1 MKPLYLFFF
10 LFLVSPLMVWSQS
23 GSIRGVVK
31 TSDGNPAEF
40 VNIAI
45 EGTSKG
51 DIADRNGKFEIRN
64 VAPGNYILI
73 ASFIGLE
80 NTQQPVE
87 VKPGETVTVDFI
99 LKENTKQLEEVII
112 SGRATL
118 NKEDNYVAKMP
129 LRKMENPQVYNSVSS
144 EILKQQAIT
153 NYDDAFRNI
162 PGVFRTWE
170 STGRDGDGASYFAL
184 RGLEGQ
190 PALVNGLPGI
200 TNGNLDPANVEEIQ
214 VMKGPSA
221 TLFGANAT
229 AYTSYGGVINTI
241 TKKPYFTSGGE
252 IGYNIG
258 SFGLNR
264 ITADINAPLS
274 QQNKVAIRVNT
285 AYHTEGS
292 FQDAGFK
299 KSFFLAPT
307 LAYEVNDRLKFLI
320 VTEILE
326 EERAVAPVFFHSN
339 RAEPLTFKTIGELN
353 LNPKLSFI
361 SNDLTIKNPRT
372 NLQAQMVYKLSD
384 QWSSQT
390 VISRGSANSNGYYS
404 YIWADAE
411 GDNDF
416 GQYFTYVKESRT
428 TTDIQQNFNGDFK
441 LGSVRNRLLIG
452 LDYFTQEA
460 VNNGLGYVFIRNVT
474 PQGGENF
481 ISPDTGEELAPVYL
495 SRASIDNLLAA
506 TPVNNNKLTNNTY
519 GAYISNVMTITPAV
533 TILAGVRADYF
544 DSDADDFDQFAL
556 SPKFGIVYQPVLEKV
571 SVFANYQNAFNNVA
585 PMQVADEDGN
595 NQRLKTFDPEQANQ
609 WEVGVKT
616 NVLKDRLFAMVSYYD
631 IQIKNKVIGDVNNFY
646 NYIQGGKVES
656 KGYELEVTANLFS
669 GFSLIAG
676 YSHNETKNKEGFA
689 NDFYSEAGRA
699 PGGQGPQ
706 DQVNVWATY
715 KFSSGSLQ
723 DIGFGLGGNYASK
736 YRVIDNSI
744 TGVFDLPSYT
754 VLNASVFYNPE
765 RFRFAVNV
773 NNALD
778 EEYYI
783 GYWSV
788 NPQKPRNIVIS
799 MAYTF

>member
-765 RFRFAVNV
+765 KFRFAVNV

>member
-1 MKPLYLFFF
+1 
-10 LFLVSPLMVWSQS
+10 
-23 GSIRGVVK
+23 
-31 TSDGNPAEF
+31 
-40 VNIAI
+40 
-45 EGTSKG
+45 
-51 DIADRNGKFEIRN
+51 
-64 VAPGNYILI
+64 
-73 ASFIGLE
+73 
-80 NTQQPVE
+80 
-87 VKPGETVTVDFI
+87 
-99 LKENTKQLEEVII
+99 
-112 SGRATL
+112 
-118 NKEDNYVAKMP
+118 
-129 LRKMENPQVYNSVSS
+129 
-144 EILKQQAIT
+144 
-153 NYDDAFRNI
+153 
-162 PGVFRTWE
+162 
-170 STGRDGDGASYFAL
+170 
-184 RGLEGQ
+184 
-190 PALVNGLPGI
+190 
-200 TNGNLDPANVEEIQ
+200 
-214 VMKGPSA
+214 
-221 TLFGANAT
+221 
-229 AYTSYGGVINTI
+229 
-241 TKKPYFTSGGE
+241 
-252 IGYNIG
+252 
-258 SFGLNR
+258 
-264 ITADINAPLS
+264 
-274 QQNKVAIRVNT
+274 
-285 AYHTEGS
+285 
-292 FQDAGFK
+292 
-299 KSFFLAPT
+299 
-307 LAYEVNDRLKFLI
+307 
-320 VTEILE
+320 
-326 EERAVAPVFFHSN
+326 
-339 RAEPLTFKTIGELN
+339 
-353 LNPKLSFI
+353 
-361 SNDLTIKNPRT
+361 
-372 NLQAQMVYKLSD
+372 
-384 QWSSQT
+384 
-390 VISRGSANSNGYYS
+390 
-404 YIWADAE
+404 
-411 GDNDF
+411 
-416 GQYFTYVKESRT
+416 
-428 TTDIQQNFNGDFK
+428 
-441 LGSVRNRLLIG
+441 
-452 LDYFTQEA
+452 
-460 VNNGLGYVFIRNVT
+460 
-474 PQGGENF
+474 
-481 ISPDTGEELAPVYL
+481 
-495 SRASIDNLLAA
+495 
-506 TPVNNNKLTNNTY
+506 
-519 GAYISNVMTITPAV
+519 MTITPAV